1 MKYEKGSFL
10 MIIKIQSVVF
20 PTSIALIIAIIFVIS
35 LSIQTPLSFAQS
47 DMSNST
53 NQTVKN
59 MSQSANQTVE
69 LLQQDANQT
78 SEAIQGNASH
88 GDSNITKEA
97 KDIGKNITEVA
108 KNVVGS
114 IGEKLQDL
122 AK

>member
-20 PTSIALIIAIIFVIS
+20 LTSIALIIAIIFVIS
-35 LSIQTPLSFAQS
+35 LSIQTPLSFLQS

-69 LLQQDANQT
+69 PPNKMLIKLVRQFREMLIMVTLT
-78 SEAIQGNASH
+78 SLKKHRIL
-88 GDSNITKEA
+88 
-97 KDIGKNITEVA
+97 
-108 KNVVGS
+108 
-114 IGEKLQDL
+114 EKI
-122 AK
+122 